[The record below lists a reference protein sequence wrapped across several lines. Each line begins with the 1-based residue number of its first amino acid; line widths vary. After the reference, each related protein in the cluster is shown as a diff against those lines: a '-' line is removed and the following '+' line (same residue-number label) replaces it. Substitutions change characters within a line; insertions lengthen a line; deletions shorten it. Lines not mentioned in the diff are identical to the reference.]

1 MENVKEYG
9 LWAWYR
15 KPVEER
21 EKDVVEARKHEL
33 KKWADMLVTDYRLHG
48 RNTKIGVM
56 TND

>member
-1 MENVKEYG
+1 MTG
-9 LWAWYR
+9 IFDWYR

-48 RNTKIGVM
+48 RNTKIGVNP
-56 TND
+56 ND